1 MKMEQ
6 SLFSGGSGAS
16 RLALRCPS
24 LLPAWAW
31 ALPGERWGEVLGPLT
46 CGGNLLEW
54 PHLPLC
60 GVLGL
65 LLWALPEQR

>member
-31 ALPGERWGEVLGPLT
+31 ALPGEGWGEVLGPLT
-46 CGGNLLEW
+46 RGGNLL
-54 PHLPLC
+54 
-60 GVLGL
+60 
-65 LLWALPEQR
+65 